1 MNRIKTASMWF
12 FFMNAMISTTLIY
25 ALPALKPTGMK
36 SLPLHTT
43 NQSAQSSA
51 VTTVPFM
58 GKIVLPTSI
67 QEEICV
73 FHKGK
78 TITLDMQRDE
88 NCATY
93 LFSFL
98 ESKST
103 NVFYVLIASELSFS
117 TEPNTNTLKYLQVLP
132 GMNYRFYKLQ
142 GKRFYNNFRQLE
154 SYGWDIE
161 EKDLPEH
168 GIIPDETLII
178 MMDPDLL
185 EDLES
190 KRWDIETNTRVL
202 PDFIVSSQYSPEQIS
217 KMLARSRFA
226 SLDLQSLHKNKS
238 KAVKQRY
245 RRAVAMLVH

>member
-1 MNRIKTASMWF
+1 MNRIKAGSMWF
-12 FFMNAMISTTLIY
+12 FLMNAMIFTPLIY
-25 ALPALKPTGMK
+25 AAPILRPSAMKQLPT
-36 SLPLHTT
+36 HTSGKT
-43 NQSAQSSA
+43 SNAA
-51 VTTVPFM
+51 TVPFM
-58 GKIVLPTSI
+58 GKIVLPAAI

-103 NVFYVLIASELSFS
+103 NIFYVLIASELSFS

-132 GMNYRFYKLQ
+132 EMHYRFYKPQ
-142 GKRFYNNFRQLE
+142 GKRFYNTFGQLE

-161 EKDLPEH
+161 EKELPEG
-168 GIIPDETLII
+168 GIIPDGTLII

-185 EDLES
+185 QDLEV

-202 PDFIVSSQYSPEQIS
+202 PDMIVSNSYTQEEIS
-217 KMLARSRFA
+217 KILARSRFA

-245 RRAVAMLVH
+245 GRAVAMLVH